1 MSSVKKEI
9 ENKMVISKQLILL
22 FLFCL
27 NCNFSIAQY
36 SNMSNPVK
44 SFGADTILW
53 QRDSLLSFSDFKKK
67 PSGSFQG
74 LTYSGLYLDMK
85 QEDHLVKVYC
95 YVLFICKESFLKDSS
110 ESLLKHEQLHFDI
123 TELYARKMRQQLSQK
138 NPDKEK
144 SISAAI
150 QKTYNSIVI
159 DLNNEQ
165 NRYDK
170 ETIHGTNE
178 INQLQWMDS
187 IHKQLNQLE
196 NYTESEVVFH

>member
-1 MSSVKKEI
+1 MSPVKKEI
-9 ENKMVISKQLILL
+9 ENKMVITKQLILL
-22 FLFCL
+22 FLFWL
-27 NCNFSIAQY
+27 NCNFSIAQD

-67 PSGSFQG
+67 PNGSFQG

-144 SISAAI
+144 SISSAI

-159 DLNNEQ
+159 DLNDEQ

-178 INQLQWMDS
+178 IKQLQWIDS

-196 NYTESEVVFH
+196 NYTESEVILH

>member
-1 MSSVKKEI
+1 MSPVKKEI
-9 ENKMVISKQLILL
+9 ENKMVITKQLILL

-27 NCNFSIAQY
+27 NCNFSIAQD
-36 SNMSNPVK
+36 SNLGNSVK

-85 QEDHLVKVYC
+85 QEDQFVKVYC

-150 QKTYNSIVI
+150 QKTYNSLVI
-159 DLNNEQ
+159 DLNSEQ

-178 INQLQWMDS
+178 IKQLQWIDS

-196 NYTESEVVFH
+196 NYTESGVVFH